1 MRKKIILYL
10 LLFPFLTNGQS
21 FLEKMTLKVG
31 IAKSEVD
38 TRVSPKQFREV
49 HTLDDEYLINISFKQ
64 PILKNIYVE
73 AGLGYVLS
81 VNDYNV
87 YVNNNYFASGIPY
100 ADLHTVGNYYK
111 HQLQPNLAIIYPF
124 LKRKNFTYSAGILW
138 NYNLYINKSIRNSH
152 DGFTFSK
159 WLFEPSLMELYPTA
173 NMNYKR
179 FSLEL
184 GYRIFNRNYKDDA
197 IDTFLEEGDTY
208 NPIKFRWTVG
218 YRLK

>member
-10 LLFPFLTNGQS
+10 LLFPFLSNGQS
-21 FLEKMTLKVG
+21 FLEKMSLKVG

-49 HTLDDEYLINISFKQ
+49 HTLDDEYLISISIKQ
-64 PILKNIYVE
+64 PILKKLYVE
-73 AGLGYVLS
+73 VGLGYVLS
-81 VNDYNV
+81 VNDYSV
-87 YVNNNYFASGIPY
+87 YVNNYYFGRLY

-111 HQLQPNLAIIYPF
+111 HQLQPNLAITYPF
-124 LKRKNFTYSAGILW
+124 LKRKNFTYSAGLLW
-138 NYNLYINKSIRNSH
+138 NYNLYINKSIRNGY

-159 WLFEPSLMELYPTA
+159 WLFEPSQMEIYPTA

-184 GYRIFNRNYKDDA
+184 GYRIFNRSYKDDA

-208 NPIKFRWTVG
+208 NPIKFRLMVG